1 MIGNNFTKLVGMIK
15 RFRKWTAPLDE
26 NQLEYV
32 IWLVRLFN
40 QIEKVPGHIA
50 EIGVASGN
58 NSILFGKL
66 IQQYGQSS
74 VRRYFGFDTFEGFNN
89 RDLSQDKHLSSNL
102 WKGDQHSLKS
112 VKRRIRANK
121 LEPICSLIKGDAA
134 VTCKSFLESYE
145 SDRFQPGMSKFSLLY
160 IDCNAYTPAIAAME
174 SFYNY
179 MSPGG
184 IICIDEK
191 LQGSETK
198 ALIDFAEKNNLRVE
212 RNSNLSVPMQIMKP

>member
-1 MIGNNFTKLVGMIK
+1 MLSNNFTKLVGMIK
-15 RFRKWTAPLDE
+15 RFRKWRAPLDE

-50 EIGVASGN
+50 EIGVASGS

-89 RDLSQDKHLSSNL
+89 RDLSQNIHLSSAL
-102 WKGDQHSLKS
+102 WKGEQHSLES

-121 LEPICSLIKGDAA
+121 LETICSFIKGDAA
-134 VTCKSFLESYE
+134 VTCKSFLQSYK